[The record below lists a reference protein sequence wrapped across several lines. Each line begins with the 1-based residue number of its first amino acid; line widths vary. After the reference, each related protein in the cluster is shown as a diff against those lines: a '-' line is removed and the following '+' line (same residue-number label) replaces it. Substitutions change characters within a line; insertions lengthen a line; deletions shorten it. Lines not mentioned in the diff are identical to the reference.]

1 MVQVGEVVFLIC
13 RGKVGKI
20 RVRGTLIEEGEDGN
34 VVLAI
39 SPDLAAEIP
48 QSANREKVGESGVG
62 FIKVPAHS
70 ISSSTPAGWGTSVG
84 GSPPKLEKAL
94 PIWDRLSKEVGLQ
107 SSEAEAVENRPREAA
122 SSKQR
127 TLEKELLQMSQELWK
142 NQSSDSGTSD
152 SEDDPPRARSSGR
165 HLAPG
170 AGAVNKPKSKRVEED
185 NSGAEM
191 SALMQK
197 MMVEQLGKGSSPSDL
212 MPMMMM
218 QMLMNQQQKDGSK
231 KSKHRRRRREEEED
245 RGTSSSGSSSNE
257 DLPRDGGMKAVVA
270 LNRLHKRI
278 RRRPKSII
286 REFEKDLVEDLG
298 VVAGQAWSL
307 RDWLKKQPWGKF
319 KGLYRCAV
327 QDAIAYEMIRN
338 GDHDAAGAQI
348 IQNLKAKLQAVLAG
362 GDWSAAWLLT
372 GIQDPLSKR
381 EWAGSREEMAII
393 SGYTNSLHKLKKKVK
408 EASAA
413 AGSEEL
419 QE

>member
-1 MVQVGEVVFLIC
+1 MDQVGEVVFLIC
-13 RGKVGKI
+13 RGKIGKI
-20 RVRGTLIEEGEDGN
+20 RVRGTLIEEAEDGN
-34 VVLAI
+34 VVVAV
-39 SPDLAAEIP
+39 SPEIAADIP
-48 QSANREKVGESGVG
+48 QAAKREKAGGPGVG

-70 ISSSTPAGWGTSVG
+70 ISSATPAGWGTSVG
-84 GSPPKLEKAL
+84 GSPPKIEVAL
-94 PIWDRLSKEVGLQ
+94 PLWDRLSKEGGLQ
-107 SSEAEAVENRPREAA
+107 SSEAEAIESRPREKA

-127 TLEKELLQMSQELWK
+127 SLEKELLQMSQELWK
-142 NQSSDSGTSD
+142 GQTSDGGTSD
-152 SEDDPPRARSSGR
+152 SEDDRPRARPSGR

-170 AGAVNKPKSKRVEED
+170 AGALNKSKAKKVEED
-185 NSGAEM
+185 TSGGDL
-191 SALMQK
+191 SAMMQK
-197 MMVEQLGKGSSPSDL
+197 LMVEQLGKGSSPSDL

-218 QMLMNQQQKDGSK
+218 QMMLSQQQKDGSK
-231 KSKHRRRRREEEED
+231 KSKHRRRHRQEEGD
-245 RGTSSSGSSSNE
+245 HGTSSSGSSSNE

-408 EASAA
+408 EASSA